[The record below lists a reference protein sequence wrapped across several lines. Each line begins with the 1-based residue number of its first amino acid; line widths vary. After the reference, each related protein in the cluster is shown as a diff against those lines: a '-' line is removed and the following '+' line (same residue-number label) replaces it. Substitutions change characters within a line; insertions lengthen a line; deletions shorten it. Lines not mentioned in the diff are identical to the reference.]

1 MKIRLIIT
9 LILGII
15 YQTHAAQGQETS
27 TQPTPTQKLYQL
39 STPVKVFREWDISDE
54 VLAENPQF
62 NTSDY
67 KIIEQAI
74 KDGYIDGMS
83 THIVKYEFAN
93 DGKVNDWVELYS
105 HQTPQRVTV
114 NGLPGVFKVEFEDG
128 MPTKFTL
135 DQEAFQNALDEGLL
149 FLDCYDNGLEYFTI
163 TYDEKGFPSELSG
176 QSMDFFG
183 GKQYNESYSKYM
195 IDRNGNWINRI
206 VYTPYETKKQYRSY
220 EY

>member
-9 LILGII
+9 LILVII

-39 STPVKVFREWDISDE
+39 STPVKVIREWYISDE

-67 KIIEQAI
+67 KIIEEAI
-74 KDGYIDGMS
+74 ENGDIDEMS
-83 THIVKYEFAN
+83 TYIVKYEFAN

-105 HQTPQRVTV
+105 YQTPQRVMV
-114 NGLPGVFKVEFEDG
+114 NGMPGVFKVEFEDG

-135 DQEAFQNALDEGLL
+135 DQEAFQNTLDEGLL

-176 QSMDFFG
+176 QSMELFG
-183 GKQYNESYSKYM
+183 GNQYTESYSHYK
-195 IDRNGNWINRI
+195 IDDKGNWTKRT
-206 VYTPYETKKQYRSY
+206 VVTPFATKFQYRSY
-220 EY
+220 E